1 MSEKQEGP
9 EYELPAG
16 VADTAVHER
25 EVAENRLRTA
35 EIGVERTNMVVDML
49 LASVRA
55 VNELHVENGYAPKLR
70 AIFRS

>member
-1 MSEKQEGP
+1 MSETQGTP
-9 EYELPAG
+9 DYELPEG

-25 EVAENRLRTA
+25 EFAEQRLRTA
-35 EIGVERTNMVVDML
+35 EIGVERTNVVVDML

-55 VNELHVENGYAPKLR
+55 MNELHVENGYAPKLR